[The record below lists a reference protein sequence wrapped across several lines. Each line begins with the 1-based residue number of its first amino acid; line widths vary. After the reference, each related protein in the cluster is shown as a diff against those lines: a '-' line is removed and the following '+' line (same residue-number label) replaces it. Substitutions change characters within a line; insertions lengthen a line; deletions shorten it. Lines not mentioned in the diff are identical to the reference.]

1 MKTCDFHKNPPPA
14 SPISACG
21 SLFRRT
27 CRFLVPTL
35 LALLVL
41 AACSLPPERPLT
53 RRDLSRTN
61 AYRLYTIEE
70 SPEAV
75 LNALNR
81 EGEVVLEGSFRN
93 RPVLIKFLATP
104 EGIEVTHYNR

>member
-1 MKTCDFHKNPPPA
+1 MKTCDSHKKPLLVSLMPA
-14 SPISACG
+14 GG

-27 CRFLVPTL
+27 CRFLAQAV

-81 EGEVVLEGSFRN
+81 EGEVVLEGSYRN

-104 EGIEVTHYNR
+104 EGIEVSHYNR

>member
-1 MKTCDFHKNPPPA
+1 
-14 SPISACG
+14 
-21 SLFRRT
+21 
-27 CRFLVPTL
+27 
-35 LALLVL
+35 LLVL
-41 AACSLPPERPLT
+41 VACSLPPERPLT

-81 EGEVVLEGSFRN
+81 EGEVVLEGLYRN

-104 EGIEVTHYNR
+104 EGIEVSHYNR

>member
-1 MKTCDFHKNPPPA
+1 MKTCDSPKKPPVVSLMPA
-14 SPISACG
+14 DEN
-21 SLFRRT
+21 LFRRT
-27 CRFLVPTL
+27 CRS
-35 LALLVL
+35 LAFAVLAVLVL

-53 RRDLSRTN
+53 RRDLVRTN

-81 EGEVVLEGSFRN
+81 EGEVVLEGFYRQK
-93 RPVLIKFLATP
+93 PVLIKFLATP

>member
-1 MKTCDFHKNPPPA
+1 MPA
-14 SPISACG
+14 GG

-27 CRFLVPTL
+27 CRFLALAV

-81 EGEVVLEGSFRN
+81 EGEVVLEGSYRN

-104 EGIEVTHYNR
+104 EGIEVSHYNR

>member
-1 MKTCDFHKNPPPA
+1 MKPGDFYKNPPVVLSMPT
-14 SPISACG
+14 G
-21 SLFRRT
+21 RNLFLRT
-27 CRFLVPTL
+27 CRL
-35 LALLVL
+35 LALAALAVYLL

-81 EGEVVLEGSFRN
+81 EGEVVLEGSYRN

-104 EGIEVTHYNR
+104 EGIVVSHYNR

>member
-1 MKTCDFHKNPPPA
+1 MKTCDFHKNLPPV
-14 SPISACG
+14 SPMPPG
-21 SLFRRT
+21 GGFFRRA
-27 CRFLVPTL
+27 CRFLAPTV

-81 EGEVVLEGSFRN
+81 EGEVVLEGSYRN

-104 EGIEVTHYNR
+104 EGIEVSHYNR

>member
-1 MKTCDFHKNPPPA
+1 MKNRQLPGRLNSDTKLTPRKF
-14 SPISACG
+14 
-21 SLFRRT
+21 SL
-27 CRFLVPTL
+27 RFTR
-35 LALLVL
+35 LLVAVTAI
-41 AACSLPPERPLT
+41 AAVLLSSCSLPPERPLT

-81 EGEVVLEGSFRN
+81 EGEVVLEGAYRK

>member
-1 MKTCDFHKNPPPA
+1 MKTCDSHKIPPLVSPMPA
-14 SPISACG
+14 G
-21 SLFRRT
+21 RNLFRRM
-27 CRFLVPTL
+27 CLFLVPTV
-35 LALLVL
+35 LAVLVL

-81 EGEVVLEGSFRN
+81 EGEVVLEGSYRN